1 MRNAFFVFE
10 LVGIAIFLS
19 IAVGLFLG
27 PRLKP

>member
-1 MRNAFFVFE
+1 MTNAFFIFK
-10 LVGIAIFLS
+10 LIGICLFLS